1 MPMRARQKRMTA
13 QIRRPQ
19 RHSPAQYCRCID
31 LARQDLL
38 KNRRP
43 RLQSYPE
50 NLDACEEIFLGFPN
64 YWGTMPAPVFSFLE
78 HVDLAGKIIRPFCTY
93 EDSGF
98 GHSLEDLRRA
108 CPGALVKEGLA
119 LRGADVAD
127 EVRNIVRWACGQ

>member
-98 GHSLEDLRRA
+98 GHSLEICGGHVRA
-108 CPGALVKEGLA
+108 H
-119 LRGADVAD
+119 
-127 EVRNIVRWACGQ
+127 W